1 MMDIMQS
8 EQLKGF
14 CTYYLLFKPH
24 YRAVDFTYKA
34 GGGNVTITADKRDN
48 GKITAGD

>member
-1 MMDIMQS
+1 MDIMQS

-24 YRAVDFTYKA
+24 YRAVDFTYKV

-48 GKITAGD
+48 GKIRAGD